1 MKKWLKNAIFYEIY
15 PQSFKD
21 SNADGI
27 GDFNGIIEKLDY
39 IKDDDG
45 DVFIELK
52 RKCAYYIISY
62 E

>member
-1 MKKWLKNAIFYEIY
+1 MVDIMWKF
-15 PQSFKD
+15 P
-21 SNADGI
+21 GR
-27 GDFNGIIEKLDY
+27 NGYKKLDY

-62 E
+62 D

>member
-1 MKKWLKNAIFYEIY
+1 MWKFPGRNEYK
-15 PQSFKD
+15 
-21 SNADGI
+21 
-27 GDFNGIIEKLDY
+27 KLDY

-52 RKCAYYIISY
+52 KSVPITLSHMIRR

>member
-1 MKKWLKNAIFYEIY
+1 MVDIMWKFPGRNEYK
-15 PQSFKD
+15 
-21 SNADGI
+21 
-27 GDFNGIIEKLDY
+27 KLDY

-62 E
+62 D